1 MSKYNVYAP
10 GKPMSQYQVSQAQ
23 VAYNQAMQQAAQQS
37 AQQSAQQVM
46 NGQLG
51 QIYGM
56 GNLNVA
62 AHTTPEDEEA
72 MRKRDYRHA
81 LDELRGECRIFVAI
95 ALVALFMVWGIYM
108 LWAKFPSVMNTI
120 ALIVGGIILAVTAF
134 YGTAELIFRWRKK
147 QFDLDYATKLMTGD
161 K

>member
-1 MSKYNVYAP
+1 
-10 GKPMSQYQVSQAQ
+10 MSQYQVSQAQ
-23 VAYNQAMQQAAQQS
+23 VAYNQAMQQAAQQ
-37 AQQSAQQVM
+37 QM
-46 NGQLG
+46 NAQLG

-56 GNLNVA
+56 GGLNVA
-62 AHTTPEDEEA
+62 SHTTPEDEEA

-95 ALVALFMVWGIYM
+95 ALVSLFMMWGVYR
-108 LWAKFPSVMNTI
+108 LWVAFPGVMNTI
-120 ALIVGGIILAVTAF
+120 ALIVGGIILAATAF